1 MPGRIIGLSKDVDGN
16 PAYRMALQ
24 TREQHIRR
32 EKATSNICTAQA
44 LLANMT
50 GMYAVY
56 HGAVGLKNISRR
68 VNLCAQLADRIFQH
82 YGFSMLAPSRE
93 FCSYFDTITVTDCNA
108 KELNQAF
115 LERKININVVNDH
128 EISLSFNET
137 TKQEDLQ
144 EISTVLA
151 EFTHQP
157 ELDVGN
163 ME

>member
-1 MPGRIIGLSKDVDGN
+1 MNFVP
-16 PAYRMALQ
+16 
-24 TREQHIRR
+24 
-32 EKATSNICTAQA
+32 TS
-44 LLANMT
+44 
-50 GMYAVY
+50 
-56 HGAVGLKNISRR
+56 
-68 VNLCAQLADRIFQH
+68 
-82 YGFSMLAPSRE
+82 
-93 FCSYFDTITVTDCNA
+93 FDTITVTDCNA

-115 LERKININVVNDH
+115 LERRININVVSDH